1 MVGARLCYGDNCGIQ
16 GWHNQPS
23 SLGNPSDHAVV
34 AGLPPALD
42 HRNWDKLL
50 VGRPHGPLRFGYIWL
65 ASISI
70 QALQGLDFP
79 SYA

>member
-1 MVGARLCYGDNCGIQ
+1 
-16 GWHNQPS
+16 
-23 SLGNPSDHAVV
+23 
-34 AGLPPALD
+34 LD